1 MENLTK
7 QALICSLLTALVLSS
22 CPITMSE
29 NAHSEDEYTYDINS
43 KTGPDHWGE
52 LKPEWNLCKKGSMQ
66 SPIDFSND
74 KVKKLTNLEELQ
86 INYKPSK
93 AIIKNRGT
101 DIKVEW
107 KGKKSNIKI
116 NGTKYTLLQSHWHSP
131 SEHAIDGTRLDLELH
146 MVHQSP
152 SGQLAVVG
160 IMYRAGIADPFL
172 SSLKEVLDALSDKTG
187 AEREVDE
194 LDPNVVMERESAA
207 FYYRYIGSLT
217 SPPCS
222 ENVIWTVFREVRSVS
237 QDQIKLLQEAVEDHA
252 SSNARPLQ
260 KLNNRL
266 VQFNDP
272 GVKD

>member
-29 NAHSEDEYTYDINS
+29 NEDEYTYDINS

-74 KVKKLTNLEELQ
+74 KVKKETNLEELQ

-172 SSLKEVLDALSDKTG
+172 SS
-187 AEREVDE
+187 
-194 LDPNVVMERESAA
+194 
-207 FYYRYIGSLT
+207 
-217 SPPCS
+217 
-222 ENVIWTVFREVRSVS
+222 VRSVS

-272 GVKD
+272 AVKD